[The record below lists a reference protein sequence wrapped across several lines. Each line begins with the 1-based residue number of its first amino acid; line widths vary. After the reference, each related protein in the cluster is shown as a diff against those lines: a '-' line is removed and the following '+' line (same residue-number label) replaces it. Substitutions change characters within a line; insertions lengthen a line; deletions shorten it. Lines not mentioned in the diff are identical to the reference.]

1 MFVEMNGNDEEPK
14 ITKVEDLD
22 FNDEDFWDKE
32 YWIKLLKNEKD
43 LDFTKDNWIE
53 KYREIF
59 DKIKKG
65 KALDLGC

>member
-14 ITKVEDLD
+14 VTMVGEFDG
-22 FNDEDFWDKE
+22 ESFWNKE
-32 YWIKLLKNEKD
+32 YWIKLLKNEKE
-43 LDFTKDNWIE
+43 LDFIKDNWIE
-53 KYREIF
+53 KHRKIF